1 MSLYEVAI
9 LLETIFSCL
18 ERLLH
23 ESTFDGGEKPEYL
36 GKKQL
41 KLSPHKITEVGGAN
55 SSLTPCSFVREH
67 PGMDLQSYFSTFHQN
82 LQL

>member
-23 ESTFDGGEKPEYL
+23 ESIFDGGEKPECL
-36 GKKQL
+36 EKK
-41 KLSPHKITEVGGAN
+41 STETQP
-55 SSLTPCSFVREH
+55 S
-67 PGMDLQSYFSTFHQN
+67 
-82 LQL
+82 